1 MIVTEKYDETVIIMY
16 HFIVN
21 PNSKSGC
28 GQLIWTMVERKLIRL
43 SVSYDVIIT
52 TCIGHA
58 RQAAERLSSQSEAI
72 TIIVIGGDGTI
83 NEVLSGLHL
92 SRHVVLGC
100 IPTGSGNDFAKGLH
114 LPTNPMEA
122 LDNILYGRNTV
133 SIDLGVIEANGRTS
147 RFGISAGMGFDASIC
162 HEALTSPIKKILNK
176 LHLGRLTY
184 FFIALK
190 QLLLYTPSTITL
202 TIEGGET
209 FTYQKAFFAAAF
221 NQPCEG
227 GGIHICPDARPDDGQ
242 LDICIVSDVSRLK
255 LACFL
260 PSAFWGLHTHLR
272 GVHFMRCKTISIQS
286 NRSVPVH
293 RDGETC
299 GNQKKI
305 TISLE
310 KTTLK
315 VIAPVL

>member
-1 MIVTEKYDETVIIMY
+1 MY

-21 PNSKSGC
+21 PKSKSGR
-28 GQLIWTMVERKLIRL
+28 GQLIWNMVERKLIRL

-52 TCIGHA
+52 TCVGHA
-58 RQAAERLSSQSEAI
+58 RQAASQLSSQSEAV
-72 TIIVIGGDGTI
+72 TIVVIGGDGTI

-92 SRHVVLGC
+92 SSHVVLGC
-100 IPTGSGNDFAKGLH
+100 IPTGSGNDFARGMN

-122 LDNILYGRNTV
+122 LDNILYGRNTT

-162 HEALTSPIKKILNK
+162 HEALTSSIKKVLNK

-190 QLLLYTPSTITL
+190 QILLYTPTTITVN
-202 TIEGGET
+202 IDGNRT
-209 FTYQKAFFAAAF
+209 FIYKRAFFASAF

-227 GGIHICPDARPDDGQ
+227 GGIRICPNARPDDGE
-242 LDICIVSDVSRLK
+242 LDVCIVSDMSRLK
-255 LACFL
+255 LALFL
-260 PSAFWGLHTHLR
+260 PSAFWGLHTR
-272 GVHFMRCKTISIQS
+272 IQGVHFMRCNTITMQS
-286 NRSVPVH
+286 DRPIPVH
-293 RDGETC
+293 RDGESG
-299 GNQKKI
+299 GNQKNI

-315 VIAPVL
+315 VITPVI